1 MKTQAHAEKRTR
13 RRFELALTVRFRL
26 TCKGSASRW
35 VTGTIHDMSSTG
47 ISFRCRGPLPVGN
60 HLELHVAWPATR
72 GEEHSTH
79 LRATGL
85 IVRSSGTLTALR
97 ITWHRLD
104 IEPAVALSLSAI
116 A

>member
-1 MKTQAHAEKRTR
+1 
-13 RRFELALTVRFRL
+13 
-26 TCKGSASRW
+26 
-35 VTGTIHDMSSTG
+35 MSSTG

-72 GEEHSTH
+72 GVEHSTH

-104 IEPAVALSLSAI
+104 IEPPAALPLSAI